1 MSVTQYVGARYVPL
15 FANPI
20 DWDITK
26 AYEPLTIVYYQGN
39 SYTSRQSVPTGTD
52 INNETY
58 WALTGNYNAQIEQYR
73 AEVVAAK
80 TGADTANATNT
91 TQDAQLAGTT
101 DSGLKTLVNAEHT
114 TNVTQDAQLAGTAD
128 SGLKTLITNESTARG
143 TKDTALDAQ
152 LEAYRQEV
160 IELNNNYR
168 GIKTYNT
175 VADML
180 TDSDNYSVGDILQT
194 LSFYSIGDNG
204 GGYYVISSTGNP
216 ISQSSTIGDCLY
228 VSANKYA
235 NLVVPDEIAI
245 TMLGATTTMNDCS
258 DIIQR
263 AVNLCKNLYIN
274 IPVKIASSIS
284 LPMDMK
290 TIRGS
295 RGYPDQI
302 VNNPD
307 ILSSSTDYVFT
318 YNIPSSV
325 KAAINVNL
333 EFKDLAIQA
342 LNGIS
347 IGSHEDVTQEKT
359 NEAKIIKP
367 RIINCSFGCIN
378 RPTDTYAGTATA
390 AEIEEL
396 ETYGIAIYCGLIFD
410 ATIESC
416 YIYKYGVGIQL
427 YSSDLNLINNCRMVS
442 CERFVHMN
450 SGGNFGGRNKVLNCD
465 LLDNTRPYGIVS
477 THGNYI
483 QNNYFET
490 YSPAGIYLSSG
501 SRDNITGNY
510 ITPNE
515 THAEI
520 ALNGLYGIFANNTAP
535 GFTTRANA
543 IFDYSLI
550 TSYYNGFTASGNT
563 CINVQTSPFIAPNPS
578 DFYNIAT
585 RDDAMYLDLNKAGCC
600 INRLGGSGS
609 TGWHFELQDNGWH
622 FKDDVNHA
630 TLFCVPKTNVEY
642 KIYAEGY
649 EAISST
655 DNSIYINVH
664 EDETLTSTALTKGYL
679 HDGTELTFTPINNI
693 FSVEITGIKSKVRKV
708 TIEPVT
714 SI

>member
-26 AYEPLTIVYYQGN
+26 AYEPLTIVYHQGN

-52 INNETY
+52 INNDTY

-91 TQDAQLAGTT
+91 TQDAQIAGT
-101 DSGLKTLVNAEHT
+101 S
-114 TNVTQDAQLAGTAD
+114 D

-143 TKDTALDAQ
+143 NKDTALDAQ
-152 LEAYRQEV
+152 IAGTTDSGLKTLISANTTAISAETTRAKAAENA
-160 IELNNNYR
+160 IFP
-168 GIKTYNT
+168 IKTYNT

-180 TDSDNYSVGDILQT
+180 TDGDNYSVGDILQT

-216 ISQSSTIGDCLY
+216 ISQSPTIGDCLY

-295 RGYPDQI
+295 RSYPNQI

-325 KAAINVNL
+325 AATINVNL

-378 RPTDTYAGTATA
+378 RPTDINAGTATA

-477 THGNYI
+477 TKGSYI

-490 YSPAGIYLSSG
+490 YSPSGIYLSSG
-501 SRDNITGNY
+501 DRDNITGNY
-510 ITPNE
+510 ITPND

-550 TSYYNGFTASGNT
+550 TNYFNGFTASGNT

-655 DNSIYINVH
+655 DNEIYINVH
-664 EDETLTSTALTKGYL
+664 EDETLTSTALTKGFLY
-679 HDGTELTFTPINNI
+679 DGKEITFTPINNI
-693 FSVEITGIKSKVRKV
+693 FYVEMTGIKSKVRKV